1 VNPLRSHLRRR
12 DLVELSARG
21 IRSHPLRA
29 VLSALGIAIGIAA
42 MIAVIGIS
50 TSSQALVRERL
61 AGLGT
66 NLLTISP
73 NADLG
78 GDPVRIDPGAM
89 ERIRRIAGVTTVSG
103 AGVLTEQSV
112 YRSRLIDPG
121 RSGGLVVTASD
132 QRLLT
137 VTGAR
142 LATGS
147 WFNPATARLPVT
159 VLGASAA
166 HQLGITT
173 PGAQIWLGGRTATVV
188 GILSPVPLAPELDRA
203 ALVGARFARSELGF
217 TGSPT
222 VIYERS
228 SAARV
233 TAVRELLPETV
244 RPQAP
249 AQIAV
254 SRPSDALAAAA
265 AFDSAFATLLVAVGS
280 IALLVG
286 GIGVANTMVI
296 AVLERRQEIGMRR
309 ALGATRGHI
318 RSQFL
323 LEAVLLSALGGAAG
337 VAVGCGITAIV
348 VRSEQGVL
356 AIPAAV
362 VAAGIGATLLVG
374 AIAGAVP
381 AVRAARTPPAAALTA

>member
-1 VNPLRSHLRRR
+1 
-12 DLVELSARG
+12 
-21 IRSHPLRA
+21 
-29 VLSALGIAIGIAA
+29 
-42 MIAVIGIS
+42 
-50 TSSQALVRERL
+50 
-61 AGLGT
+61 
-66 NLLTISP
+66 
-73 NADLG
+73 
-78 GDPVRIDPGAM
+78 
-89 ERIRRIAGVTTVSG
+89 
-103 AGVLTEQSV
+103 VLTEQSV
-112 YRSRLIDPG
+112 YRSRLVDPG

-132 QRLLT
+132 QRLLAA
-137 VTGAR
+137 TGAR

-147 WFNPATARLPVT
+147 WFTPATARLPVT

-166 HQLGITT
+166 EQLGIAG
-173 PGAQIWLGGRTATVV
+173 PGARVWLGDRTATVV
-188 GILSPVPLAPELDRA
+188 GILAPAPLAPELDRA
-203 ALVGARFARSELGF
+203 ALVGARYARSALGF

-233 TAVRELLPETV
+233 TVVRELLPATV

-249 AQIAV
+249 ARIAV

-323 LEAVLLSALGGAAG
+323 LEAVMLSAIGGVSG
-337 VAVGCGITAIV
+337 VAMGCAITAIV
-348 VRSEQGVL
+348 VRSEHGVL
-356 AIPAAV
+356 AIPPGV
-362 VAAGIGATLLVG
+362 IAAGMGATLLVG
-374 AIAGAVP
+374 AVAGAFP
-381 AVRAARTPPAAALTA
+381 AARAARTPPAAALTA

>member
-1 VNPLRSHLRRR
+1 
-12 DLVELSARG
+12 
-21 IRSHPLRA
+21 
-29 VLSALGIAIGIAA
+29 
-42 MIAVIGIS
+42 
-50 TSSQALVRERL
+50 
-61 AGLGT
+61 
-66 NLLTISP
+66 
-73 NADLG
+73 
-78 GDPVRIDPGAM
+78 
-89 ERIRRIAGVTTVSG
+89 
-103 AGVLTEQSV
+103 
-112 YRSRLIDPG
+112 
-121 RSGGLVVTASD
+121 
-132 QRLLT
+132 
-137 VTGAR
+137 
-142 LATGS
+142 
-147 WFNPATARLPVT
+147 
-159 VLGASAA
+159 
-166 HQLGITT
+166 
-173 PGAQIWLGGRTATVV
+173 
-188 GILSPVPLAPELDRA
+188 
-203 ALVGARFARSELGF
+203 
-217 TGSPT
+217 
-222 VIYERS
+222 
-228 SAARV
+228 V